1 MTLYSKV
8 LGEWNL
14 FPTDQM
20 TADLEM
26 ATKQAE
32 GCEPGS
38 PEDSFLTAIRSM
50 IEASLP
56 KLTISSENMTMV
68 VGPDQR
74 SLSTS
79 VLHQN
84 ADTVVLAVV
93 MKSAPVVKPCF
104 KWMEMFWS
112 LRESMMN
119 LCGSIDLRTEK

>member
-56 KLTISSENMTMV
+56 KLVIGQENMTMT

-93 MKSAPVVKPCF
+93 DEVGTCGQAMLQMDGDALVIEGIDDEP
-104 KWMEMFWS
+104 
-112 LRESMMN
+112 LRFNRSQN
-119 LCGSIDLRTEK
+119 

>member
-56 KLTISSENMTMV
+56 KLVISQENMTMT

-84 ADTVVLAVV
+84 ADTVVLAVDEV
-93 MKSAPVVKPCF
+93 GTFGQAMLQMDGDALVI
-104 KWMEMFWS
+104 E
-112 LRESMMN
+112 
-119 LCGSIDLRTEK
+119 GIDDEPFDSTDLKTEK